1 MLSRD
6 PSLQHV
12 LDSIAKQHEMR
23 HESRRMNDEKM
34 RNDYV

>member
-12 LDSIAKQHEMR
+12 ADFTAKQREG
-23 HESRRMNDEKM
+23 NDEVRMSKDEGM
-34 RNDYV
+34 IK